1 MKTTRT
7 HILNKILFEANRVS
21 DESHRKT
28 ILKNKFNFMWK
39 NNAWAIQR
47 IDSSVEAW
55 WIVVWL
61 TEAVNVASSKSTPK
75 YDSQMFLVQFTCTK
89 CKRKCFSVCCRTKK
103 TERILWIQK
112 IVKRYVAGQIRLW
125 PLIMKEPNNACWVK
139 QDKFSNEHHF
149 TIFEVEKATEHHCS
163 GHYPN
168 KLFNVFQ
175 LLEHL
180 VKITRFL

>member
-125 PLIMKEPNNACWVK
+125 PLIMKEPNNACRVK
-139 QDKFSNEHHF
+139 QDINSRTNITSQFLKWKKPQNIIVQGITQTNFLTS
-149 TIFEVEKATEHHCS
+149 
-163 GHYPN
+163 
-168 KLFNVFQ
+168 FNY
-175 LLEHL
+175 
-180 VKITRFL
+180 